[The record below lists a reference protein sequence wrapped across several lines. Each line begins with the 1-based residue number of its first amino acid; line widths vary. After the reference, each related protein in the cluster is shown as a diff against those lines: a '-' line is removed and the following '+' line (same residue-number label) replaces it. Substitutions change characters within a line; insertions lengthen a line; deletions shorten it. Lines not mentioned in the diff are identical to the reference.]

1 MTKYFVYINDSYGTR
16 LLEEFSSQEDTEKY
30 LVVNYDT
37 GSEYTVIKGEE
48 LSFEIVKAVKLME
61 K

>member
-1 MTKYFVYINDSYGTR
+1 MAKYFVYTNDSCGNR
-16 LLEEFSSQEDTEKY
+16 WLEEFSSQEDTEKY
-30 LVVNYDT
+30 LAAVYYT

-48 LSFEIVKAVKLME
+48 LSFEFIKAVKLME

>member
-1 MTKYFVYINDSYGTR
+1 MTKYFVYTNDSYGTR
-16 LLEEFSSQEDTEKY
+16 WLEEFSSREDTEKY
-30 LVVNYDT
+30 LAVNYDT

-48 LSFEIVKAVKLME
+48 LSFEFIKAVKLME